1 MEPDHDSID
10 LRQAYRCIKVNRYG
24 TERPTRSA
32 FAMKKFFAAAFFGAA
47 MCFSALASA
56 ASPTEQQVQA
66 ALSRGDYAGA
76 QQMLAEVVQDH
87 PRNARAHYL
96 YAQVLDRNGHATDA
110 LAQLNLAHQA
120 DPAMSFTQP
129 SRLATVEQHIRADA
143 ARSGGMSA
151 NTAPVQTAAA
161 PMMAP
166 PVQQHSGTSPL
177 SWLAIILVLAAV
189 VGILVWGVRRARRN
203 DEGRSQDTL
212 RAQLKQATELLNAV
226 RALKLDIRISTTP
239 GHDLM
244 AREADDLEAQLLRCV
259 ENLSAGLSG
268 QQNTLGDQYDRI
280 DSLGRQFESLKA
292 RVDGRPDPYPPHS
305 ADGNQY
311 ANEADRFSANRQPAQ
326 QTVIVQQPGGGGMG
340 MGGGLLTGV
349 LLGEMMGGG
358 RERVIERDVI
368 VDDERNRGGSD
379 PGIDYGQG
387 NNDWS
392 DGGGGGG
399 GIDMGGGGSDWSDN

>member
-1 MEPDHDSID
+1 
-10 LRQAYRCIKVNRYG
+10 
-24 TERPTRSA
+24 
-32 FAMKKFFAAAFFGAA
+32 MKKFFAVALFGAA
-47 MCFSALASA
+47 LCFSAMADA

-76 QQMLAEVVQDH
+76 QQMLAEVVQEH

-96 YAQVLDRNGHATDA
+96 YAQVLDRNGHAADA
-110 LAQLNLAHQA
+110 VAQLDLAHQA

-129 SRLATVEQHIRADA
+129 ARLAAVEQHIRADA
-143 ARSGGMSA
+143 ARAGNPPPNSLSTQAATSSMMSA
-151 NTAPVQTAAA
+151 PV
-161 PMMAP
+161 P
-166 PVQQHSGTSPL
+166 QHRGTSPIG
-177 SWLAIILVLAAV
+177 WLAIILVLAAV

-212 RAQLKQATELLNAV
+212 RAQLKQATDLLNAV

-239 GHDLM
+239 GHDLL
-244 AREADDLEAQLLRCV
+244 AREAEDLEAQLLRSV
-259 ENLSAGLSG
+259 ESLSAGLSG
-268 QQNTLGDQYDRI
+268 QQNTAGDQYDRI

-326 QTVIVQQPGGGGMG
+326 QTVIVQQPGGGMG

-368 VDDERNRGGSD
+368 VDDERQRGAPD

-392 DGGGGGG
+392 DGGGG
-399 GIDMGGGGSDWSDN
+399 IYWGGGGRDCWEI